1 MPSTDWADRSRG
13 PGWLL
18 SLAGRSPAGLAAAL
32 AAREERAAD
41 RGVCAAGMS
50 DNAAHWRLYIEGR
63 GGTLTAL
70 DETATELI
78 DPDVRRPLRP
88 LISVDD
94 PAGPDHTSAR
104 PDQVRTMG

>member
-41 RGVCAAGMS
+41 RGVCAAGIRRR
-50 DNAAHWRLYIEGR
+50 AKFGQPPPCA
-63 GGTLTAL
+63 
-70 DETATELI
+70 
-78 DPDVRRPLRP
+78 VRN
-88 LISVDD
+88 
-94 PAGPDHTSAR
+94 R
-104 PDQVRTMG
+104 PDRRERTGTGPGGDELAGDVSGAVCGLEPHIVTGA